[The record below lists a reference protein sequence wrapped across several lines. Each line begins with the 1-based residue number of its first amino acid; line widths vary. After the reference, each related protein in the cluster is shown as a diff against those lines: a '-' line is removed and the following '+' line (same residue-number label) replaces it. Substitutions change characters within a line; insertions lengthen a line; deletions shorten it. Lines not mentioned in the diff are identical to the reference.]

1 MLDQSELTHHIIA
14 AAIQVHQ
21 KLGPGFLESIYEN
34 ALAIELESSGLRF
47 ERQKTIPIF
56 YQGRPIGEHRV
67 DLLVEAQVLIEL
79 KAVAAI
85 EPIFFAV
92 VRSYLKALNLEAGL
106 IFNFAAIPLTV
117 KRVGREQRVGTS
129 NSGKQEGIRI

>member
-1 MLDQSELTHHIIA
+1 MLDQSDLTHRVIA

-34 ALAIELESSGLRF
+34 ALAIELESGGLRF

-67 DLLVEAQVLIEL
+67 DLLVEGQVLIEL

-117 KRVGREQRVGTS
+117 KRVGRKQRVGIWKT
-129 NSGKQEGIRI
+129 GKQEGN